1 LVRRNHLDLGPRGL
15 VLVVSSSGRCHG
27 LTRIILSRSCR
38 SRSEYVRRNPLSG
51 VALVFLAVH
60 LGPAR
65 STPSSSSFEGG
76 WPRKRVQSYT
86 PQRRCS
92 DGSCFVRLRGTTG
105 SLRLWVPTTPTNP
118 RSRGRLVPP
127 CGVTPTGRNCLS
139 RLRSCRGSASLIS
152 CRIVHGHP
160 PFRGFS
166 PFVAARPS
174 RIVPSSLPFPTLR
187 CRGSEDLSC
196 PAPREPCGPPCRS

>member
-1 LVRRNHLDLGPRGL
+1 MVRRNHLDLGPRGL

-38 SRSEYVRRNPLSG
+38 SRSELVRRNPLSG
-51 VALVFLAVH
+51 VAPAFLSVD
-60 LGPAR
+60 LGPTR
-65 STPSSSSFEGG
+65 STPSSSSSEGG
-76 WPRKRVQSYT
+76 RPRERVRSWI
-86 PQRRCS
+86 PQRHRS
-92 DGSCFVRLRGTTG
+92 DGSCFVRLRGTART
-105 SLRLWVPTTPTNP
+105 LRLWVPTTPANP
-118 RSRGRLVPP
+118 RSRGRIVPP
-127 CGVTPTGRNCLS
+127 CSVTPTGRDCLS
-139 RLRSCRGSASLIS
+139 RLRACRGSASLVS

-174 RIVPSSLPFPTLR
+174 RVVLSSLPFPTLR

-196 PAPREPCGPPCRS
+196 PASREPCGPPCRS